1 VNPGG
6 ASARRAA
13 VLRDAGDAAVLLQLE
28 AAIEPEVNTRATA
41 IAAVIHGRAL
51 AGVRDVVS
59 TFRSVAVYFDP
70 LLVDIEVIRAA
81 LLEAVDAELPPVTG
95 RPHEIPVHYGGG
107 DGPDLPKVAAY
118 AGLSEA
124 GVIGRHA
131 DREYRVY
138 MLGFQ
143 PGFAYLGTVDSAIAM
158 PRRATPRITVSAGS
172 IGIAGRQTGIYPG
185 DSPGGWQIIGRTGV
199 KVFDAET
206 RTALFAPGD
215 VVRFVRE
222 ADHKGDIPRP
232 AAGVPPAA
240 TLTAPTH
247 RRSMIVLR
255 PGLFT
260 TIQDAG
266 RWGEQGIG
274 VPVSGAMDRVS
285 HAAANIAAGN
295 PAEAAAL
302 EVTIAGPA
310 LRLEQPAT
318 IAIAGADLS
327 ARVDGDRLP
336 LATPLTCKGGAVVS
350 FGERVGGA
358 RAYVAV
364 DGGIATVSRW
374 PVTPLKAGDTISLGP
389 STSGG
394 RRITVTPP
402 PAGGA
407 RLRVLPGPQDDQL
420 PADAIERLTR
430 ARFVIDAQ
438 SNRMGY
444 RLTGAVLPVS
454 RGGEMI
460 SDATFAGGIQVPP
473 SGEPILLMAD
483 RQTTGGYPQ
492 LATVISADLPIAAQ
506 LAPGEW
512 VEFAVCSRAEALA
525 ALRAQEAGL
534 RG

>member
-1 VNPGG
+1 
-6 ASARRAA
+6 

-28 AAIEPEVNTRATA
+28 AAIEPEVNARATA
-41 IAAVIHGRAL
+41 IAAVIRGRAL

-70 LLVDIEVIRAA
+70 LLVDVEVIRTA
-81 LLEAVDAELPPVTG
+81 LLETVDADLPAVTG
-95 RPHEIPVHYGGG
+95 RRHEIPVHYGGD
-107 DGPDLPKVAAY
+107 DGPDLPQAA
-118 AGLSEA
+118 ADAELTEA
-124 GVIGRHA
+124 DVIGRHA

-143 PGFAYLGTVDSAIAM
+143 PGFAYLGTVDPAIAM
-158 PRRATPRITVSAGS
+158 PRRVTPRIKVRAGS
-172 IGIAGRQTGIYPG
+172 VGIAGRQTGIYPAE
-185 DSPGGWQIIGRTGV
+185 SPGGWQIIGRTRV

-206 RTALFAPGD
+206 HTALFAPGD
-215 VVRFVRE
+215 VVRFVRA
-222 ADHKGDIPRP
+222 ADREGGIPRP
-232 AAGVPPAA
+232 PAGGPPAA
-240 TLTAPTH
+240 TLASPTH
-247 RRSMIVLR
+247 RRSITVVR

-274 VPVSGAMDRVS
+274 MPVSGAMDRVS
-285 HAAANIAAGN
+285 HAAANLAVGN
-295 PAEAAAL
+295 PAEASAF

-310 LRLEQPAT
+310 LRFEQPAT

-327 ARVDGDRLP
+327 ARVDGGRVP
-336 LATPLTCKGGAVVS
+336 LATPLACKGGAVVS

-364 DGGIATVSRW
+364 DGGIARASRW
-374 PVTPLKAGDTISLGP
+374 PVTPVKAGDAITLGP
-389 STSGG
+389 RGSGG
-394 RRITVTPP
+394 RPIAVTPL

-492 LATVISADLPIAAQ
+492 IATVISADLPIAAQ